1 MKRKRFTEEQIIAV
15 LKEHEAGAKTADLV
29 RKHGISE
36 ATFYNWKAK
45 FGGMEVSE
53 AKRLKALED
62 ENAKLKKLLAE
73 QMLDAAAL
81 RELLSQ
87 MVGPAAKRAA
97 AAHLQA
103 GMGLSERRAC
113 SIVGADRSMVRYR
126 SRRPPD
132 TELRARLRELASERR
147 RFGYRRLFV
156 LLRREGEPSGI
167 NRIHRLYREEG
178 LAVRK
183 RRARRKAGGV
193 RVPILVEARPNA
205 RWSLD
210 FVSDQFA
217 NGRRFRIL
225 NIVDDV
231 TKECLGAIADT
242 SISGR
247 RVARELTSVVSKRG
261 KPGSIVS
268 DNGTEFTCNA
278 MLAWCKDNAID
289 WHFIAPGKPIQNAFV
304 ESFNGRM
311 RDEFLN
317 ETLFFGLDDA
327 RRKLASWVADYNG
340 ERPHSSLKY
349 QTPAAYA
356 ANLTA
361 TGDRLRNPDQLR
373 RSPVAPPAPVG
384 VQPNRTLTAA
394 G

>member
-1 MKRKRFTEEQIIAV
+1 
-15 LKEHEAGAKTADLV
+15 
-29 RKHGISE
+29 
-36 ATFYNWKAK
+36 
-45 FGGMEVSE
+45 
-53 AKRLKALED
+53 
-62 ENAKLKKLLAE
+62 
-73 QMLDAAAL
+73 
-81 RELLSQ
+81 

-97 AAHLQA
+97 VAHLEA
-103 GMGLSERRAC
+103 LMGLSERRAC
-113 SIVGADRSMVRYR
+113 SIIGADRTMIRYR

-132 TELRARLRELASERR
+132 AKLRARLRELANERR

-156 LLRREGEPSGI
+156 LLRREGERCGI

-178 LAVRK
+178 LTVRK
-183 RRARRKAGGV
+183 RRARRKAIGV
-193 RVPILVEARPNA
+193 RAPIPVEVKPNA

-210 FVSDQFA
+210 FVYDQFA
-217 NGRRFRIL
+217 NGRRFRVL

-231 TKECLGAIADT
+231 TKECLGAIPDT

-247 RVARELTSVVSKRG
+247 RVARELTSIVARRG

-278 MLAWCKDNAID
+278 MLVWCKDNGID

-311 RDEFLN
+311 RDELLN
-317 ETLFFGLDDA
+317 ETLFFDLTDA
-327 RRKLASWVADYNG
+327 RSKVAAWVGDYNAV
-340 ERPHSSLKY
+340 RPHSSIKY

-356 ANLTA
+356 ATFTA
-361 TGDRLRNPDQLR
+361 TGDRLRNSDQLR
-373 RSPVAPPAPVG
+373 RSPVAPPAPIG
-384 VQPNRTLTAA
+384 VQPNETLTAT

>member
-1 MKRKRFTEEQIIAV
+1 
-15 LKEHEAGAKTADLV
+15 
-29 RKHGISE
+29 
-36 ATFYNWKAK
+36 
-45 FGGMEVSE
+45 
-53 AKRLKALED
+53 
-62 ENAKLKKLLAE
+62 
-73 QMLDAAAL
+73 
-81 RELLSQ
+81 
-87 MVGPAAKRAA
+87 MVGPVAKRAGV
-97 AAHLQA
+97 AHLRA
-103 GMGLSERRAC
+103 VMGLSERRARL
-113 SIVGADRSMVRYR
+113 IVGADRTMVRYR
-126 SRRPPD
+126 CRRPPD
-132 TELRARLRELASERR
+132 TELRGRLRELANERR
-147 RFGYRRLFV
+147 RFGYRRLFI

-167 NRIHRLYREEG
+167 NRIHRLYQEEG

-183 RRARRKAGGV
+183 RRTRRKAIGV
-193 RVPILVEARPNA
+193 RVPILLEARPNA

-210 FVSDQFA
+210 FVYDQFA
-217 NGRRFRIL
+217 NGRRFRVL

-231 TKECLGAIADT
+231 TKECLGAIPGT

-247 RVARELTSVVSKRG
+247 RVARELTTIVARRG
-261 KPGSIVS
+261 KPGLIVS

-278 MLAWCKDNAID
+278 MLAWCKEIGID

-317 ETLFFGLDDA
+317 ETLFFDLDDA
-327 RRKLASWVADYNG
+327 RSKVVEWVADYNG

-356 ANLTA
+356 ATFTA

-373 RSPVAPPAPVG
+373 RSPVAPPAPLG
-384 VQPNRTLTAA
+384 VQNPETLTAA

>member
-1 MKRKRFTEEQIIAV
+1 MKRARFTEEQIIGV
-15 LKEHEAGAKTADLV
+15 LKEHEAGAKTADLA

-36 ATFYNWKAK
+36 ATIYNWKAR
-45 FGGMEVSE
+45 FGGMDVSE
-53 AKRLKALED
+53 ARRLKALED

-81 RELLSQ
+81 RELLSK

-97 AAHLQA
+97 VAHLEA
-103 GMGLSERRAC
+103 KMGLSERRAC
-113 SIVGADRSMVRYR
+113 SIVGADRKMIRYR
-126 SRRPPD
+126 SCRPPD
-132 TELRARLRELASERR
+132 TELRARLRELANQRR

-178 LAVRK
+178 LTVRK
-183 RRARRKAGGV
+183 RRARRKATGTRAPV
-193 RVPILVEARPNA
+193 LVEAKPNA

-210 FVSDQFA
+210 FVYDQFA
-217 NGRRFRIL
+217 NGRRFRVL

-231 TKECLGAIADT
+231 TKECLGAIPDT

-247 RVARELTSVVSKRG
+247 RVARELTMIVERRG
-261 KPGSIVS
+261 KPGSIIS

-278 MLAWCKDNAID
+278 MLAWCKDTGID

-311 RDEFLN
+311 RDELLN
-317 ETLFFGLDDA
+317 ETLFFDLDDA
-327 RRKLASWVADYNG
+327 RTKIATWVADYNSD
-340 ERPHSSLKY
+340 RPHSSLKY
-349 QTPAAYA
+349 LTPAAYA
-356 ANLTA
+356 ATFTA

-373 RSPVAPPAPVG
+373 RSPVAP
-384 VQPNRTLTAA
+384 
-394 G
+394 

>member
-1 MKRKRFTEEQIIAV
+1 
-15 LKEHEAGAKTADLV
+15 
-29 RKHGISE
+29 
-36 ATFYNWKAK
+36 
-45 FGGMEVSE
+45 
-53 AKRLKALED
+53 
-62 ENAKLKKLLAE
+62 
-73 QMLDAAAL
+73 
-81 RELLSQ
+81 
-87 MVGPAAKRAA
+87 MVGPAAQRAG
-97 AAHLQA
+97 AAHLKA
-103 GMGLSERRAC
+103 FMGLSERRAC
-113 SIVGADRSMVRYR
+113 SIVGADRTMVRYR

-132 TELRARLRELASERR
+132 TELRARLRELANERR
-147 RFGYRRLFV
+147 RFGYRRLFI
-156 LLRREGEPSGI
+156 LLRREGERSGI

-183 RRARRKAGGV
+183 RRARRKAVGV
-193 RVPILVEARPNA
+193 RVPILVEAKPNA

-210 FVSDQFA
+210 FVYDQFA
-217 NGRRFRIL
+217 NGRRFRVL

-231 TKECLGAIADT
+231 TKECLGAIPDT

-247 RVARELTSVVSKRG
+247 RVARELTTIVARRG
-261 KPGSIVS
+261 RPDSIVS

-278 MLAWCKDNAID
+278 MLTWCKDNAID

-327 RRKLASWVADYNG
+327 RNRLAEWVADYNG

-356 ANLTA
+356 ASFTA
-361 TGDRLRNPDQLR
+361 TGERLRNPDQLR
-373 RSPVAPPAPVG
+373 RSPVAPTAPTG
-384 VQPNRTLTAA
+384 VKPHETLTAA